1 MSEVSYSISMY
12 VGSPASAT
20 FAPFLARNTAW
31 KVIGNGH
38 VQFCVWHIRQIY
50 QFACCTTSKW
60 KKRCWRN
67 REPLYLLL
75 LPQISLRCASYH
87 YVSGRHCAQ
96 YFLGGASNSINVGKP
111 PDVTARN
118 LFLPNNVVDHIG
130 FARRSLR
137 VWSFFECLCFE
148 NLSVG
153 DGLYFQVSTYI
164 VPIQ

>member
-1 MSEVSYSISMY
+1 MICMLHDKQMKKAMLERCRTPVSFT
-12 VGSPASAT
+12 SA
-20 FAPFLARNTAW
+20 PN
-31 KVIGNGH
+31 
-38 VQFCVWHIRQIY
+38 
-50 QFACCTTSKW
+50 
-60 KKRCWRN
+60 
-67 REPLYLLL
+67 
-75 LPQISLRCASYH
+75 CASYH

-153 DGLYFQVSTYI
+153 DGLYFQASTYSTDT
-164 VPIQ
+164 VPNYKPMVILRY